1 MKSKILI
8 IRLSSI
14 GDIVLTTPVVRCL
27 KVQMENAEIH
37 FVTKA
42 QYAQVVLP
50 NPHISKVH
58 LYSGNLRKL
67 VHQLRREKFDYIID
81 LHKNIRSFS
90 IRSRLFNVPS
100 FSFNKLTFHKFL
112 LVKLKINRLPDIHV
126 VDRYF
131 NALRKFDI
139 KNDEKGLD
147 FFIPEGE
154 NYPPEKLPAG
164 FSEGYIAFAIG
175 GTWTTKKLPVEKV
188 VEICNQ
194 LSFPVILLGGKEEE
208 AAGESIISQC
218 GSNVIN
224 LAGKCSLYQSA
235 GLVRDAKLVL
245 TNDTGLMHIAAAF
258 QKRILSFW
266 GNTVPEFGMT
276 PYKADPVSEIME
288 VKDLD
293 CRPCSA
299 IGFNEC
305 PKKHF
310 NCMKM
315 QDVNRAVRWVR
326 ANFDA

>member
-90 IRSRLFNVPS
+90 IRLRLFNVPS

-276 PYKADPVSEIME
+276 PYKADPVSEIMD

>member
-90 IRSRLFNVPS
+90 IRLRLFNVPS